1 MLDRLAPGFA
11 IVGVVALFVLLMAVP
26 FIATGAQSARVGF
39 VRAAKVAAVAS
50 YAAAVVAYTVLP
62 LPSAE
67 SMQRR
72 CASSD
77 GGAGIQLMPFHF
89 LTQVGQDR
97 AVGGFAVLGDP
108 ALWQV
113 ALNVALF
120 VPLGFLL
127 CRLIPGRPWLA
138 LGVGVGCS
146 LSIEVTQATGLWF
159 IYDCAYR
166 VFDVDDLLANALGAA
181 LGMAVA
187 AARAARRAAPAT

>member
-11 IVGVVALFVLLMAVP
+11 IVGVVALFVLVMAAP
-26 FIATGAQSARVGF
+26 FIATSAQSTRAGV
-39 VRAAKVAAVAS
+39 VRAGKVAAVLS
-50 YAAAVVAYTVLP
+50 YSAAVVAYTVLP

-67 SMQRR
+67 SMQQR
-72 CASSD
+72 CASGE

-89 LTQVGQDR
+89 VTQVGTNQS
-97 AVGGFAVLGDP
+97 AGGLALLEDP

-127 CRLIPGRPWLA
+127 WRLVPGGAWGALA
-138 LGVGVGCS
+138 VAVACS
-146 LSIEVTQATGLWF
+146 LSIEVTQGTGLWF

-166 VFDVDDLLANALGAA
+166 VFDVDDVLANTLGAA
-181 LGMAVA
+181 LGLALA
-187 AARAARRAAPAT
+187 AGHAARRPT